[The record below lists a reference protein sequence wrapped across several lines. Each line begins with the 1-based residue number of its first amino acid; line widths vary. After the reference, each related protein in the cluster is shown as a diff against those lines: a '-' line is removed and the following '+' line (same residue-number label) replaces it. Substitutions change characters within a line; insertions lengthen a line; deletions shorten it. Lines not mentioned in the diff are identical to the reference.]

1 MTTWKRVAARPVTRL
16 VTRLRDDERGAIAV
30 QFALL
35 MIPIAIL
42 TFGLIDLSRASVQK
56 RQLQDALD
64 AATLM
69 AARSTATTD
78 ADLDTKGDAAFQ
90 AEMAGLGVPLTREN
104 STFALGANNTVV
116 GSVKN
121 VTIKPI
127 IANLWSTGDASVSA
141 GSTVM
146 RSVNK
151 LEVALVLDNTGSMA
165 STLGSG
171 TKKIDALITASKSL
185 VDVLASA
192 AARAVETDAVKIS
205 VVPFSMTVNV
215 GSTYQ
220 SQTSWLAGK
229 MPTTGYGTDVFATNQ
244 NRFTLLS
251 NLGLTWSGCVES
263 RPAPYD
269 ITDDPPSSSIPA
281 SMFVPFFAPDEPD
294 DNTVG
299 VNQSSTTRY
308 RDDRA
313 VNNPSYPIP
322 NNWLPDGVSPS
333 GTLAT
338 AWATRSTPT
347 AKYGTSNKNNVI
359 SVAKTGTDY
368 GPNAGCGLTSLMRL
382 TNVRTTTQRDVVKA
396 KLGQMIADGNTNVA
410 MGLAWGWHTL
420 SKNAPFA
427 DGVDPVTT
435 NGKKTTKVIVLL
447 TDGDNTNDV
456 TNNPNKSIYTG
467 YGYIGQGRLKNA
479 SGVALTTGSSA
490 TDRRDAI
497 DSREQL
503 LCQAAKDKGV
513 VIYAIGV
520 GVSTH
525 SKAILQQCA
534 TKLDMYYD
542 VTSADQLTS
551 VFNTIAGSIQNLR
564 ITQ

>member
-1 MTTWKRVAARPVTRL
+1 MWKRLAARLVKRL
-16 VTRLRDDERGAIAV
+16 GADERGAIAV

-35 MIPIAIL
+35 LIPIAIL
-42 TFGLIDLSRASVQK
+42 TFGLIDLSRTSVQK

-78 ADLDTKGDAAFQ
+78 AGLKTVGLAAMQ
-90 AEMAGLGVPLTREN
+90 TEMAGLGVPLTGDN
-104 STFALGANNTVV
+104 VDFKLGANNTVV

-121 VTIKPI
+121 VALTPI
-127 IANLWSTGDASVSA
+127 ISNLWNTGDVHVSA

-165 STLGSG
+165 STLNSG

-185 VDVLASA
+185 VDTLAAA
-192 AARAVETDAVKIS
+192 AARASETDAVKIS

-220 SQTSWLAGK
+220 SQSSWLAGK

-251 NLGLTWSGCVES
+251 SLGLTWAGCVES

-269 ITDDPPSSSIPA
+269 VTDDPPNGSVNA

-299 VNQSSTTRY
+299 VNQSSSTRY
-308 RDDRA
+308 RDNR
-313 VNNPSYPIP
+313 VVSNPGNPIV

-333 GTLAT
+333 GTLTT
-338 AWATRSTPT
+338 AWATRSTPI
-347 AKYGTSNKNNVI
+347 AKYAASNKSSVI
-359 SVAKTGTDY
+359 SPAKTGTAY

-382 TNVRTTTQRDVVKA
+382 TNVRTTTQRDLVKT

-427 DGVDPVTT
+427 DGVDATT
-435 NGKKTTKVIVLL
+435 TAGHKTTKVIVLL

-479 SGVALTTGSSA
+479 SGTALTTSSSA

-497 DSREQL
+497 DSREKL
-503 LCQAAKDKGV
+503 LCENAKAKGV

-520 GVSTH
+520 GVSSH
-525 SKAILQQCA
+525 SRTILQTCA
-534 TKLDMYYD
+534 TKLEYYYD
-542 VTSADQLTS
+542 VNDADELTS

>member
-1 MTTWKRVAARPVTRL
+1 MTMWKRLAA
-16 VTRLRDDERGAIAV
+16 RLRDDERGAIAV

-35 MIPIAIL
+35 LIPIAIL

-69 AARSTATTD
+69 AARSTATTN
-78 ADLDTKGDAAFQ
+78 ADLDAIGDAAL
-90 AEMAGLGVPLTREN
+90 ATEMAGLGVTLTAAN
-104 STFALGANNTVV
+104 STFSLGDNNTVV
-116 GSVKN
+116 GSIQN

-127 IANLWSTGDASVSA
+127 ISNLWSSGDANVSA
-141 GSTVM
+141 GATVM

-171 TKKIDALITASKSL
+171 TRKIDALITASKSL

-192 AARAVETDAVKIS
+192 AARASETDAVKIS
-205 VVPFSMTVNV
+205 VVPFSMTVNI

-220 SQTSWLAGK
+220 NESWMAGK

-251 NLGLTWSGCVES
+251 NLGLTWGGCVES

-269 ITDDPPSSSIPA
+269 VTDDAPSSSTPA

-299 VNQSSTTRY
+299 VNQSNSTRY
-308 RDDRA
+308 RDSRTTST
-313 VNNPSYPIP
+313 SYPIL
-322 NNWLPDGVSPS
+322 NNWLPDGVTPS
-333 GTLAT
+333 GTSAT
-338 AWATRSTPT
+338 AWTTRSTPI
-347 AKYGTSNKNNVI
+347 AKYGTSNKNNVL
-359 SVAKTGTDY
+359 SLAKTGTIY
-368 GPNAGCGLTSLMRL
+368 GPNSGCGLTSLMRL
-382 TNVRTTTQRDVVKA
+382 TNVRSTTQRDAVKT
-396 KLGQMIADGNTNVA
+396 KLDQMIANGNTNVA

-420 SKNAPFA
+420 SNNAPFA
-427 DGVDPVTT
+427 DGVNPTT
-435 NGKKTTKVIVLL
+435 TDGKKTTKVIVLL
-447 TDGDNTNDV
+447 TDGDNTND
-456 TNNPNKSIYTG
+456 TYNNPNNSAYTG

-479 SGVALTTGSSA
+479 SGTALTTSSTA
-490 TDRRDAI
+490 TNRRDAI
-497 DSREQL
+497 DSREKL
-503 LCQAAKDKGV
+503 LCDNAKAENV
-513 VIYAIGV
+513 QIYAIGV
-520 GVSTH
+520 GVSSH
-525 SKAILQQCA
+525 SKSILQDCA

-542 VTSADQLTS
+542 VTDAAQLTS

-564 ITQ
+564 ITK

>member
-1 MTTWKRVAARPVTRL
+1 MTMWKRLAARLVRRL
-16 VTRLRDDERGAIAV
+16 GSDERGAIAV
-30 QFALL
+30 QFAFLV
-35 MIPIAIL
+35 IPLAIL
-42 TFGLIDLSRASVQK
+42 TFGLIDLSRTSVQK

-78 ADLDTKGDAAFQ
+78 AGLDSIGDAAL
-90 AEMAGLGVPLTREN
+90 ATEMAGLGVPLTRDN
-104 STFALGANNTVV
+104 STFSLGPNNTVV
-116 GSVKN
+116 GAIQN

-127 IANLWSTGDASVSA
+127 IANLWSTGDKTMTA

-165 STLGSG
+165 STLNSG
-171 TKKIDALITASKSL
+171 TRKIDALITASKSL
-185 VDVLASA
+185 VDVLAAA
-192 AARAVETDAVKIS
+192 AARASETDAVKIS

-251 NLGLTWSGCVES
+251 NLGLTWGGCVES

-269 ITDDPPSSSIPA
+269 VTDDAPSSTTSA
-281 SMFVPFFAPDEPD
+281 SMFVPYFAPDEPD
-294 DNTVG
+294 DDTVG
-299 VNQSSTTRY
+299 VNQSSSTRY
-308 RDDRA
+308 RDNQVVR
-313 VNNPSYPIP
+313 NPANPIE
-322 NNWLPDGVSPS
+322 NNWLPDGVTPS
-333 GTLAT
+333 GTSAT

-347 AKYGTSNKNNVI
+347 AKYGTSNKSKVSNA
-359 SVAKTGTDY
+359 AKTGTDY

-382 TNVRTTTQRDVVKA
+382 TNVRTTTQRDAVKT

-427 DGVDPVTT
+427 DGVDPVTA

-479 SGVALTTGSSA
+479 NGVALTTSSSA

-497 DSREQL
+497 DSREKL
-503 LCQAAKDKGV
+503 LCQNAKDKGV

-520 GVSTH
+520 GVSDH
-525 SKAILQQCA
+525 SRTILQQCA

-542 VTSADQLTS
+542 VTSADQLAS

-564 ITQ
+564 ITK